1 MMTFYKSVKPDVVR
15 VLFYLCLFALGLPAY
30 AGQIDA
36 KTVLDKTAETFRQSG
51 GVRADFVA
59 QTFLNKK
66 LQDSSNGS
74 IQLKGE
80 KFLLEAEG
88 MKTWFNGH
96 TQWSYL
102 ESSNEVNLSEPTPE
116 ELQSINPYTL
126 LSIYKQGYKL
136 KLGKTEMYRG
146 KPAYEVILTAS
157 GKKQD
162 LACIVLYIEKAT
174 WQPLCVSMTQR
185 GGGNVVIRIQSYR
198 TGQPYADGIFSF
210 DKKEYPTAEVI
221 DLR

>member
-1 MMTFYKSVKPDVVR
+1 MMTFYKFVKPNVFGF
-15 VLFYLCLFALGLPAY
+15 LFYLCLFGLELPAY

-36 KTVLDKTAETFRQSG
+36 KTVLDKTAETLRDAG
-51 GVRADFVA
+51 GVQAEFVA

-66 LQDSSNGS
+66 LQDSSKGA

-80 KFLLEAEG
+80 KFLLETEG
-88 MKTWFNGH
+88 VKTWFDGH

-102 ESSNEVNLSEPTPE
+102 VSNNEVNLSEPTPE
-116 ELQSINPYTL
+116 ELQSINPYAL

-136 KLGKTEMYRG
+136 KLGKTETYRG

-162 LACIVLYIEKAT
+162 LTCIILYVEKAT

-185 GGGNVVIRIQSYR
+185 GGGNVVIRIQAYR
-198 TGQPYADGIFSF
+198 TGQLYADGMFSF
-210 DKKEYPTAEVI
+210 DQKEYPTAEVI